1 MVLAY
6 LAMIVDHVG
15 VLFYPDQIWMRMVGR
30 MAMPMFAYC
39 VGLGMVRTK
48 DKKRYIQRLFILA
61 CLTQAVHWVVINN
74 GLINPVVSLG
84 LGAVVLSRPGRGVR
98 FAMEMVGAALLVSL
112 VPVEYGA
119 YGLLLVVLFG
129 YLIEVK
135 GQDLDWASGVMAVMT
150 FAYCLQIKQYL
161 PIYGMF
167 FLLLVML
174 GDSSRVII
182 KNRFLKYSIYPGHLV
197 ILGGLKW
204 VIA

>member
-1 MVLAY
+1 MVWVY
-6 LAMIVDHVG
+6 LVMVVDHVG
-15 VLFYPDQIWMRMVGR
+15 LLFYPEQMWMRMVGR

-61 CLTQAVHWVVINN
+61 CLAQPVHWVVINN
-74 GLINPVVSLG
+74 GEINPVFSLG
-84 LGAVVLSRPGRGVR
+84 LGAVVLSRPGRGLR
-98 FAMEMVGAALLVSL
+98 FAMEMVVAALMVSV

-150 FAYCLQIKQYL
+150 FAYCLQVKQYI
-161 PIYGMF
+161 PIFGMF
-167 FLLLVML
+167 FLLFVML

-182 KNRFLKYSIYPGHLV
+182 KNRILKYGIYPGHLV
-197 ILGGLKW
+197 LLGILKG
-204 VIA
+204 VIG